1 MCCMRDKRLVFIPD
15 KCAGGHVPKYS
26 SQEASEMLTFY
37 LYENVCSGVSVLVE
51 DACDHTGSGFMRP
64 AEVAVSTSFL
74 SKHNKHFR
82 VKV

>member
-1 MCCMRDKRLVFIPD
+1 MLHERSLVFIPD
-15 KCAGGHVPKYS
+15 KCADGHVPKYS

-37 LYENVCSGVSVLVE
+37 LYENFCSGLSVLVE
-51 DACDHTGSGFMRP
+51 DACDHMGSGFMRL

-74 SKHNKHFR
+74 SKHNKHFC